1 MTKSKTDHNIFARL
15 NPEQLDAVQSTE
27 GHIRVL
33 AGAGSGKTRA
43 LVSRYVYLVRD
54 LGISPKNILCVTFTN
69 RAAEEMKARVR
80 SELGD
85 MDLGYICTFH
95 AFCTLLLHED
105 INKINFPKDFVILDK
120 EDWRSI
126 LLRVFA
132 DMGLTLKE
140 ATIQQ
145 KIDEV
150 LEAKKTQ
157 ADSYIDYFYKLNNE
171 ELKEKFLAKGIERNQ
186 EIFLRFLYEQKKCFG
201 VDFNDLIN
209 FAVYILEKFPDV
221 AEKWQDRIQYIMV
234 DEFQDVSAKQY
245 SIAQIL
251 SRKHKNLFIVGDSDQ
266 TIYSWRGSHV
276 KLILDFEKVYKDART
291 ILLLK
296 NYRSTPQILA
306 AANSLIAHNTVR
318 YPKELSPTK
327 KAGPKPLYYHAP
339 SEEDEA
345 KWICKK
351 VKELCGLSKKS
362 KAKQKADEAA
372 AAPLGL
378 ASDNGLKDQKSASN
392 ARGSSSD
399 SNLRDIAILYRAHY
413 LSRSLEEAFIKNDIP
428 YRILAGTEFYGRRE
442 IKDMISYLRMLT
454 VADDVS
460 FYRTVNLPSR
470 KIGKNKIAAIKERAD
485 KFDCS
490 AYTALKGLLAQ
501 DDPILK
507 GTKAQAYVDA
517 IEESRALLNDKNSF
531 VYTVGSGTSKL
542 GSVLQSILDKS
553 GYEAFLRLEAD
564 QDRLDNAAEFK
575 RAVNQAGFDDDATL
589 EDFLQR
595 AALFTDLDREDKRDA
610 VKMLTI
616 HAAKGMEFKNV
627 FLCGM
632 NEGIFPSRKVQ
643 TPEDMEEERRIA
655 YVAMTRAK
663 DRLFVTDAEGKANDG
678 IFKYPSRFVFEA
690 AGEGMKNFDIE
701 KPLVKGLVE
710 QSQKIIKYDESRLK
724 AAAAQLKK
732 GDRVRHK
739 VFGVGT
745 IVLVNDKAFCYTIKF
760 DDLATERSVQFS
772 APLELIAA
780 Q

>member
-1 MTKSKTDHNIFARL
+1 MPKSKTDHDIFARL

-69 RAAEEMKARVR
+69 RAAEEMKMRVR

-150 LEAKKTQ
+150 LEAKKMQ
-157 ADSYIDYFYKLNNE
+157 ADTYIDYFYKLNNE

-276 KLILDFEKVYKDART
+276 KLILDFEKVYKDAKT

-296 NYRSTPQILA
+296 NYRSTPQILT

-318 YPKELSPTK
+318 YPKELAPTK

-351 VKELCGLSKKS
+351 VKELCK
-362 KAKQKADEAA
+362 
-372 AAPLGL
+372 
-378 ASDNGLKDQKSASN
+378 NG
-392 ARGSSSD
+392 
-399 SNLRDIAILYRAHY
+399 NLRDIAILYRAHY
-413 LSRSLEEAFIKNDIP
+413 LSRSLEEAFIKNDLP

-470 KIGKNKIAAIKERAD
+470 KIGKNKIAAIKEYAD
-485 KFDCS
+485 NNDCS
-490 AYTALKGLLAQ
+490 AYVALKGLLSQ
-501 DDPILK
+501 NDPILK

-663 DRLFVTDAEGKANDG
+663 DRLFISDAEGKANDG
-678 IFKYPSRFVFEA
+678 IFKYPSRFIFEA
-690 AGEGMKNFDIE
+690 AGEDMKNFDIE
-701 KPLVKGLVE
+701 KPLDKSLVE
-710 QSQKIIKYDESRLK
+710 QSQKIIKYDEGRLK
-724 AAAAQLKK
+724 AAATQFKK

-739 VFGVGT
+739 VFGDGT
-745 IVLVNDKAFCYTIKF
+745 IVLVNDKAFCYAIKF
-760 DDLATERSVQFS
+760 DDLATERSVQFA
-772 APLELIAA
+772 APLKAL
-780 Q
+780 

>member
-1 MTKSKTDHNIFARL
+1 MPKSKTDHDIFARL

-157 ADSYIDYFYKLNNE
+157 ADTYIDYFYKLNNE

-318 YPKELSPTK
+318 YPKELAPTK

-351 VKELCGLSKKS
+351 IKELRKTG
-362 KAKQKADEAA
+362 
-372 AAPLGL
+372 
-378 ASDNGLKDQKSASN
+378 
-392 ARGSSSD
+392 
-399 SNLRDIAILYRAHY
+399 NLRDIAILYRAHY
-413 LSRSLEEAFIKNDIP
+413 LSRSLEEAFIKNDLP

-663 DRLFVTDAEGKANDG
+663 DRLYITDAEGKANDG

-701 KPLVKGLVE
+701 KPLDKGLVE

-724 AAAAQLKK
+724 AAATQLKK

-739 VFGVGT
+739 VFGAGT

>member
-1 MTKSKTDHNIFARL
+1 MPKSKTDHDIFARL
-15 NPEQLDAVQSTE
+15 NPEQLDAVRSTE

-221 AEKWQDRIQYIMV
+221 AQKWQDRIQYIMV

-318 YPKELSPTK
+318 YPKELSPIK

-351 VKELCGLSKKS
+351 VKELCKS
-362 KAKQKADEAA
+362 
-372 AAPLGL
+372 G
-378 ASDNGLKDQKSASN
+378 
-392 ARGSSSD
+392 
-399 SNLRDIAILYRAHY
+399 NLRDIAILYRAHY

-470 KIGKNKIAAIKERAD
+470 KIGKNKIAAIKEYAD
-485 KFDCS
+485 SHDCS

-542 GSVLQSILDKS
+542 GSVLQSIMDKS

-632 NEGIFPSRKVQ
+632 NEGVFPSRKVQ

-663 DRLFVTDAEGKANDG
+663 DRLFITDAEGKANDG

-690 AGEGMKNFDIE
+690 ADDGMKNFDIE
-701 KPLVKGLVE
+701 KPLDKGLVE

-739 VFGVGT
+739 VFGAGT

-760 DDLATERSVQFS
+760 DDLATERNVQFA
-772 APLELIAA
+772 APLELIASE
-780 Q
+780 

>member
-1 MTKSKTDHNIFARL
+1 MPKNKTDHDIFARL

-150 LEAKKTQ
+150 LEAKKMQ
-157 ADSYIDYFYKLNNE
+157 ADTYIDYFYKLNNE
-171 ELKEKFLAKGIERNQ
+171 ELKEKFSKKGIERNQ

-221 AEKWQDRIQYIMV
+221 AQKWQDRIQYIMV

-296 NYRSTPQILA
+296 NYRSTPQILQ

-318 YPKELSPTK
+318 YPKELAPTK

-351 VKELCGLSKKS
+351 VKELCGLAKKS
-362 KAKQKADEAA
+362 KRSQAQEAA
-372 AAPLGL
+372 AA
-378 ASDNGLKDQKSASN
+378 
-392 ARGSSSD
+392 GSPGQPN
-399 SNLRDIAILYRAHY
+399 NLRDIAILYRAHY
-413 LSRSLEEAFIKNDIP
+413 LSRALEEAFIKNDIP

-470 KIGKNKIAAIKERAD
+470 KIGKNKIAAIKEYSD
-485 KFDCS
+485 SHNCS

-663 DRLFVTDAEGKANDG
+663 DRLFITDAEGKANDG

-690 AGEGMKNFDIE
+690 AGEDMKNLCLE
-701 KPLVKGLVE
+701 TPLDKSLVE
-710 QSQKIIKYDESRLK
+710 QSQKIIKYDEGRLK
-724 AAAAQLKK
+724 AAATQFKK

-739 VFGVGT
+739 VFGDGM
-745 IVLVNDKAFCYTIKF
+745 IVLVNDEAFCYTIKF
-760 DDLATERSVQFS
+760 DDLATERSVQFA
-772 APLELIAA
+772 APLKAL
-780 Q
+780 

>member
-1 MTKSKTDHNIFARL
+1 MPKSKTDHDIFDRL
-15 NPEQLDAVQSTE
+15 NPEQLEAVQSTE

-221 AEKWQDRIQYIMV
+221 AQKWQDRIQYIMV

-339 SEEDEA
+339 GEEDEA

-351 VKELCGLSKKS
+351 VKELCKS
-362 KAKQKADEAA
+362 
-372 AAPLGL
+372 G
-378 ASDNGLKDQKSASN
+378 
-392 ARGSSSD
+392 
-399 SNLRDIAILYRAHY
+399 NLRDIAILYRAHY

-542 GSVLQSILDKS
+542 GS
-553 GYEAFLRLEAD
+553 
-564 QDRLDNAAEFK
+564 
-575 RAVNQAGFDDDATL
+575 
-589 EDFLQR
+589 
-595 AALFTDLDREDKRDA
+595 
-610 VKMLTI
+610 
-616 HAAKGMEFKNV
+616 
-627 FLCGM
+627 
-632 NEGIFPSRKVQ
+632 
-643 TPEDMEEERRIA
+643 
-655 YVAMTRAK
+655 
-663 DRLFVTDAEGKANDG
+663 
-678 IFKYPSRFVFEA
+678 
-690 AGEGMKNFDIE
+690 
-701 KPLVKGLVE
+701 
-710 QSQKIIKYDESRLK
+710 
-724 AAAAQLKK
+724 
-732 GDRVRHK
+732 
-739 VFGVGT
+739 
-745 IVLVNDKAFCYTIKF
+745 
-760 DDLATERSVQFS
+760 
-772 APLELIAA
+772 
-780 Q
+780 

>member
-1 MTKSKTDHNIFARL
+1 MPKSKSDHDIFARL
-15 NPEQLDAVQSTE
+15 NPEQLDAVHSTE

-150 LEAKKTQ
+150 LEAKKMQ
-157 ADSYIDYFYKLNNE
+157 ADTYIDYFYKLNNE
-171 ELKEKFLAKGIERNQ
+171 ELKEKFSKKGIERNQ

-221 AEKWQDRIQYIMV
+221 AQKWQDRIQYIMV

-296 NYRSTPQILA
+296 NYRSTPQILQ
-306 AANSLIAHNTVR
+306 AANSLIARNTVR

-351 VKELCGLSKKS
+351 VKELCKS
-362 KAKQKADEAA
+362 
-372 AAPLGL
+372 G
-378 ASDNGLKDQKSASN
+378 
-392 ARGSSSD
+392 
-399 SNLRDIAILYRAHY
+399 NLRDIAILYRAHY

-616 HAAKGMEFKNV
+616 HAAKGMEFNNV

-663 DRLFVTDAEGKANDG
+663 DRLFISDAEGKANDG

-690 AGEGMKNFDIE
+690 AGENMKNFDIE
-701 KPLVKGLVE
+701 KPLDKSLVE
-710 QSQKIIKYDESRLK
+710 QSQKIIKYDEGRLK
-724 AAAAQLKK
+724 AAATQFKK

-739 VFGVGT
+739 VFGAGT

-772 APLELIAA
+772 APLELIASE
-780 Q
+780 

>member
-1 MTKSKTDHNIFARL
+1 MPKSKTDHDIFARL

-150 LEAKKTQ
+150 LEAKKLQ
-157 ADSYIDYFYKLNNE
+157 ADTYIDYFYKLNND
-171 ELKEKFLAKGIERNQ
+171 ELKERFSQKGIERNQ

-221 AEKWQDRIQYIMV
+221 AKKWQDRIQYIMV

-276 KLILDFEKVYKDART
+276 KLILDFDKNYKDAKT

-296 NYRSTPQILA
+296 NYRSTPQILT
-306 AANSLIAHNTVR
+306 AANSLIARNTVR
-318 YPKELSPTK
+318 YPKELKPTK
-327 KAGPKPLYYHAP
+327 KAGSKPLYYHAP

-351 VKELCGLSKKS
+351 IKELCGLAKKS
-362 KAKQKADEAA
+362 KRSQAQEAAA
-372 AAPLGL
+372 AAPLGR
-378 ASDNGLKDQKSASN
+378 ASDSSAAPN
-392 ARGSSSD
+392 
-399 SNLRDIAILYRAHY
+399 NLRDIAILYRAHY
-413 LSRSLEEAFIKNDIP
+413 LSRSLEEAFIKNDLP

-470 KIGKNKIAAIKERAD
+470 KIGKNKIAAIKEYAD
-485 KFDCS
+485 NNDCS
-490 AYTALKGLLAQ
+490 AYVALKGLLSQ
-501 DDPILK
+501 NDPILK

-663 DRLFVTDAEGKANDG
+663 DRLFISDAEGKANDG
-678 IFKYPSRFVFEA
+678 IFKYPSRFIFEA
-690 AGEGMKNFDIE
+690 AGEDMKNYDIE
-701 KPLVKGLVE
+701 KPLDKSLVE
-710 QSQKIIKYDESRLK
+710 QSQKIIKYDEGRLK
-724 AAAAQLKK
+724 AAATQFKK

-739 VFGVGT
+739 VFGDGT

-760 DDLATERSVQFS
+760 DDLATERSVQFA
-772 APLELIAA
+772 APLKAL
-780 Q
+780 

>member
-1 MTKSKTDHNIFARL
+1 
-15 NPEQLDAVQSTE
+15 
-27 GHIRVL
+27 
-33 AGAGSGKTRA
+33 
-43 LVSRYVYLVRD
+43 
-54 LGISPKNILCVTFTN
+54 
-69 RAAEEMKARVR
+69 
-80 SELGD
+80 
-85 MDLGYICTFH
+85 
-95 AFCTLLLHED
+95 
-105 INKINFPKDFVILDK
+105 
-120 EDWRSI
+120 
-126 LLRVFA
+126 
-132 DMGLTLKE
+132 
-140 ATIQQ
+140 
-145 KIDEV
+145 
-150 LEAKKTQ
+150 
-157 ADSYIDYFYKLNNE
+157 
-171 ELKEKFLAKGIERNQ
+171 
-186 EIFLRFLYEQKKCFG
+186 
-201 VDFNDLIN
+201 
-209 FAVYILEKFPDV
+209 
-221 AEKWQDRIQYIMV
+221 
-234 DEFQDVSAKQY
+234 
-245 SIAQIL
+245 
-251 SRKHKNLFIVGDSDQ
+251 
-266 TIYSWRGSHV
+266 
-276 KLILDFEKVYKDART
+276 
-291 ILLLK
+291 
-296 NYRSTPQILA
+296 
-306 AANSLIAHNTVR
+306 
-318 YPKELSPTK
+318 
-327 KAGPKPLYYHAP
+327 
-339 SEEDEA
+339 
-345 KWICKK
+345 
-351 VKELCGLSKKS
+351 
-362 KAKQKADEAA
+362 
-372 AAPLGL
+372 
-378 ASDNGLKDQKSASN
+378 
-392 ARGSSSD
+392 
-399 SNLRDIAILYRAHY
+399 
-413 LSRSLEEAFIKNDIP
+413 
-428 YRILAGTEFYGRRE
+428 
-442 IKDMISYLRMLT
+442 MLT

-643 TPEDMEEERRIA
+643 TSEDMEEERRIA

-663 DRLFVTDAEGKANDG
+663 DRLYITDAEGKANDG

-701 KPLVKGLVE
+701 KPLDKGLVE

-724 AAAAQLKK
+724 AAATQLKK

-739 VFGVGT
+739 VFGAGT

>member
-1 MTKSKTDHNIFARL
+1 MPKSKKDHDIFARL

-69 RAAEEMKARVR
+69 RAAEEMKMRVR
-80 SELGD
+80 RELGD
-85 MDLGYICTFH
+85 LDLGYICTFH
-95 AFCTLLLHED
+95 AFCALLLHED
-105 INKINFPKDFVILDK
+105 INKINFPKDFVVLDK
-120 EDWRSI
+120 EDWRSM
-126 LLRVFA
+126 LLRIFA

-150 LEAKKTQ
+150 LEAKKMQ
-157 ADSYIDYFYKLNNE
+157 ADTYIDYFYKLNNE
-171 ELKEKFLAKGIERNQ
+171 ELKEKFSKKGIERNQ

-221 AEKWQDRIQYIMV
+221 AQKWQDRIQYIMV

-276 KLILDFEKVYKDART
+276 KLILDFDKKYKDART

-296 NYRSTPQILA
+296 NYRSTPQILT

-327 KAGPKPLYYHAP
+327 KAGQKPLYYHAP
-339 SEEDEA
+339 SEEGEA

-351 VKELCGLSKKS
+351 VKELCGLAKKS

-378 ASDNGLKDQKSASN
+378 ASDSSAAPN
-392 ARGSSSD
+392 
-399 SNLRDIAILYRAHY
+399 NLRDIAILYRAHY

-501 DDPILK
+501 DDTILK

-663 DRLFVTDAEGKANDG
+663 DRLYITDAEGKANDG

-701 KPLVKGLVE
+701 KPLDKGLVE

-724 AAAAQLKK
+724 AAATQLKK

-739 VFGVGT
+739 VFGAGT